1 MPAPSASPT
10 PPSVGL
16 RRRLRLLLIVVGLF
30 VSWAAYTIHAQELEK
45 TERIRELNEMERRL
59 EETRQKS
66 EMLSREI
73 ERLNDPEYIGQIARQ
88 QGMGLP
94 GEQLIRVEGADSGQT
109 QQP

>member
-30 VSWAAYTIHAQELEK
+30 LGWAANTIHAQELEK
-45 TERIRELNEMERRL
+45 TERLREPNEMERRQ

-66 EMLSREI
+66 DMLSREI
-73 ERLNDPEYIGQIARQ
+73 ERLNEPHYIGHIALQHR
-88 QGMGLP
+88 MGLP
-94 GEQLIRVEGADSGQT
+94 VRDQRRV
-109 QQP
+109 